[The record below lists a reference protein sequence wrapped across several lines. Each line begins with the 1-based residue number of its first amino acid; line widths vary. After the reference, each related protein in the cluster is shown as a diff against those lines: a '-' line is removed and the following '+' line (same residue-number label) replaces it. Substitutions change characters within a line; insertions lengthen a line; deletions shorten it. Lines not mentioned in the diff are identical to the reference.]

1 MAKGKPWTVKEES
14 LLKQHLDSGKSLD
27 VIAAKMG
34 KSKQAVYL
42 KARRLGLKEEVSK
55 HGASSSSNEIEL
67 PAELPSV
74 ETALKVLAGALEKAK
89 QPNLNR
95 TEIQRLNA
103 IVNLVH
109 TYQDLLADYI
119 DYRVIE
125 RKLVELEAKYAR
137 LVERETIKE

>member
-1 MAKGKPWTVKEES
+1 MPKGKPWTVKEEL
-14 LLKQHLDSGKSLD
+14 LLKQLFDSGERLD

-42 KARRLGLKEEVSK
+42 KARRLGLKEEVTK
-55 HGASSSSNEIEL
+55 HGASSSSYEIEL

-74 ETALKVLAGALEKAK
+74 ETALKILAGALQKAK
-89 QPNLNR
+89 QPNLTR

-119 DYRVIE
+119 DYRGIE
-125 RKLVELEAKYAR
+125 RKLVDLEAKYAR
-137 LVERETIKE
+137 LVKEETIQR